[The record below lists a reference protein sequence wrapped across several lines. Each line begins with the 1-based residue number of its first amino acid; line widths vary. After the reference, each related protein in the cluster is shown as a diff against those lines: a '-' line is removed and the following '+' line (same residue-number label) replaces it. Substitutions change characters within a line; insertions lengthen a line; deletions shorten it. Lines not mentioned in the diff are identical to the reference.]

1 MFGEIIKGILG
12 ILWAVVRAL
21 ILEAVATFLWAATLS
36 VIVYPIAAIGQI
48 ARAALGGQ
56 QESYSSK
63 NVDRVGKRAFLG
75 VFVLLVLWSGTYFL
89 FGPYALLI
97 TGGVTLLVAVLG
109 WFDKVVVPHVD

>member
-12 ILWAVVRAL
+12 ILWAIVRAI

-48 ARAALGGQ
+48 ARAMLGGQ
-56 QESYSSK
+56 DSYNSK
-63 NVDRVGKRAFLG
+63 NVDRIGQRAFLG

-89 FGPYALLI
+89 FGPYVLLV
-97 TGGVTLLVAVLG
+97 TGGITLLVAVLG
-109 WFDKVVVPHVD
+109 WFDKVVVPHAD